1 MDNKLILVTN
11 DDGVNAPG
19 IKALIRMMRPMGHVI
34 VAAPDKPQ
42 SGMAHSITVNIPLR
56 YQKISE
62 EENYEE
68 YGISGTPVDCVKLA
82 EKFLVPRK
90 PDLLVSGINHGS
102 NASINILYSGTMA
115 AVLEG
120 CMLDIPSIGFSFCDY
135 SYHAN
140 FSCLDEW
147 VTRIARI
154 ILENGLPRGV
164 CLNVNIPETGGEP
177 IRGIHITHQGEGRW
191 EEEFDHRLDPRER
204 DYFWIMGNFIN
215 YDGQPGSDLCA
226 LENNFISVMPVQYDM
241 TAHYALD
248 YLKKIFNN
256 E

>member
-154 ILENGLPRGV
+154 ILENGY
-164 CLNVNIPETGGEP
+164 
-177 IRGIHITHQGEGRW
+177 Q
-191 EEEFDHRLDPRER
+191 EE
-204 DYFWIMGNFIN
+204 
-215 YDGQPGSDLCA
+215 SA
-226 LENNFISVMPVQYDM
+226 
-241 TAHYALD
+241 
-248 YLKKIFNN
+248 
-256 E
+256 